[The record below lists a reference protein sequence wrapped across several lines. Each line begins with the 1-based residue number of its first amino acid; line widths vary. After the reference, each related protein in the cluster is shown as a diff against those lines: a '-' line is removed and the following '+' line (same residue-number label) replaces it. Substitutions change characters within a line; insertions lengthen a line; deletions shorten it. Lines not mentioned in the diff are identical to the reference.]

1 LYPLRQAEFAYIF
14 PNCQFYVKD
23 KKQQAGRNEEEGWA
37 KQLSRYKPSLNTSN
51 FITKTSNVQVQKMMN
66 QTIRAFEI
74 C

>member
-1 LYPLRQAEFAYIF
+1 YYNPLFYIWLTSVWIPAFEPVVKLLEPHFAGF
-14 PNCQFYVKD
+14 HPL
-23 KKQQAGRNEEEGWA
+23 
-37 KQLSRYKPSLNTSN
+37 LSYKPSLNTSN

>member
-1 LYPLRQAEFAYIF
+1 LFDDIANDVLGSGFRKNSREFHQAFVPSAQDHKGY
-14 PNCQFYVKD
+14 
-23 KKQQAGRNEEEGWA
+23 G
-37 KQLSRYKPSLNTSN
+37 YKPSLNTSN